1 MVADHAGGNRAQ
13 AGRGATR
20 ARGTATPACR
30 TCTRT
35 RTRTRNGSG
44 ARTHRCPIAR
54 GDAPLCYI
62 RVWLR
67 GQGVAELVFSAADS
81 APQLR
86 PQASIKRAAT
96 AVTAFV
102 GRTLKGPVNQPIAI
116 GSFDDYQRVFG
127 GLWQPS
133 MLSYALEQYF
143 QNGGPGAIVV
153 RVCNGCYCP
162 TLRLAAR

>member
-1 MVADHAGGNRAQ
+1 MAADHAGGNRAQ

-20 ARGTATPACR
+20 ARGTATSAGR
-30 TCTRT
+30 ARARIRARARSHTRT
-35 RTRTRNGSG
+35 RYRIGTG
-44 ARTHRCPIAR
+44 AHRCRLAR

-81 APQLR
+81 AQQRR

-96 AVTAFV
+96 AVTAFI
-102 GRTLKGPVNQPIAI
+102 GRALKGPVNQPIAV
-116 GSFDDYQRVFG
+116 GSFHDYERVFG

-133 MLSYALEQYF
+133 MLSYALE
-143 QNGGPGAIVV
+143 
-153 RVCNGCYCP
+153 
-162 TLRLAAR
+162 